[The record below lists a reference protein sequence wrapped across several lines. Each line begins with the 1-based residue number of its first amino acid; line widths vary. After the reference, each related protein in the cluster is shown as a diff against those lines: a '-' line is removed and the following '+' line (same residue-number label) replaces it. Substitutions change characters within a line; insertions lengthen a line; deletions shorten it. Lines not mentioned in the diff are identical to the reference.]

1 METHSYLQ
9 NPLANLSSSAPFPF
23 SVKREEEDRLIF
35 GDRRNFREIKPNF
48 CEKKSGFRFEH
59 MATEFEHNMEENDS
73 GIGRQIYL
81 YRVKPLIGKGQPIG
95 VELLVE

>member
-1 METHSYLQ
+1 METHSYRQ
-9 NPLANLSSSAPFPF
+9 NPLANLSSSVPFPF

-48 CEKKSGFRFEH
+48 CEKKSGSRFEH

-73 GIGRQIYL
+73 GIGKQRNTFIC
-81 YRVKPLIGKGQPIG
+81 I
-95 VELLVE
+95 ELNQ

>member
-9 NPLANLSSSAPFPF
+9 NHLTSLSSSVPFPF

-73 GIGRQIYL
+73 GIGKQRNT
-81 YRVKPLIGKGQPIG
+81 LIVWSSSIDW
-95 VELLVE
+95 